1 MQLMG
6 QQIRELENKLSS
18 LRPKT
23 SKFSFAKSKS
33 TPKPF
38 QPIKHD
44 DLSSQPSA
52 GPSIPKETE
61 TKDISSDVV
70 RFENLRKSVIRLDS
84 LNPNSSSN
92 LNTSSTVILKNLE
105 MCIIDLRPS
114 SSSEKTNSGARTKI
128 TSLHGE
134 GLRYCTLIVPVD
146 GSVLLHS
153 LTSCILVLSCHQVSH
168 HLSTKNR
175 WFLTL

>member
-1 MQLMG
+1 M
-6 QQIRELENKLSS
+6 SS

-33 TPKPF
+33 TPKPS
-38 QPIKHD
+38 QPIQHD
-44 DLSSQPSA
+44 DFPSQPSA

-61 TKDISSDVV
+61 TKDITSDVI
-70 RFENLRKSVIRLDS
+70 RFENLRKSVIRLDP

-92 LNTSSTVILKNLE
+92 LNTSSTVILRNLE

-114 SSSEKTNSGARTKI
+114 SSSEQNVSRAKTRI

-134 GLRYCTLIVPVD
+134 GLRYCTVIVPVD

-168 HLSTKNR
+168 HVSTNNR
-175 WFLTL
+175 CILTL